1 MYEAVC
7 GLCTLCTRGCQG
19 VWLLGG
25 VRVLEG
31 VGVSE
36 GVRVSASE
44 GVGLAF

>member
-19 VWLLGG
+19 VRLLRG
-25 VRVLEG
+25 VRVL
-31 VGVSE
+31 E

>member
-19 VWLLGG
+19 VCLLRG
-25 VRVLEG
+25 VRVL
-31 VGVSE
+31 E

>member
-19 VWLLGG
+19 VWLLRG
-25 VRVLEG
+25 VRVL
-31 VGVSE
+31 E